1 MQRRGLIRT
10 LIAVALGAA
19 SPATAAPVAG
29 SGARAGTHC
38 GAMESVLYSAR
49 FTHGRTGSVCV
60 SRGAVHYR
68 YGRLGAPEIDL
79 VSAADWSNVHYGEVR
94 GGGNGYQRHV
104 RFTAA
109 GINYV
114 IFEGVAGELT
124 DIAGQRSS
132 GIYVGREDSGGTW
145 IGARSGEILAESW
158 GAILRR
164 EAPAAMREGKGLDE
178 VRDGPFSGWF

>member
-1 MQRRGLIRT
+1 MQRHGLIRS
-10 LIAVALGAA
+10 LMAAALCVAA
-19 SPATAAPVAG
+19 SPAPAAD

-38 GAMESVLYSAR
+38 GATERILYSAR

-60 SRGAVHYR
+60 AHGAVHYR

-79 VSAADWSNVHYGEVR
+79 ASAPDWSNVHYGEVR

-114 IFEGVAGELT
+114 VFEGVAGDLT

-132 GIYVGREDSGGTW
+132 GIYVGRDDSGGIS
-145 IGARSGEILAESW
+145 IGARGGEIVAESW
-158 GAILRR
+158 DAILRQ
-164 EAPAAMREGKGLDE
+164 EAPEAMREGLDE